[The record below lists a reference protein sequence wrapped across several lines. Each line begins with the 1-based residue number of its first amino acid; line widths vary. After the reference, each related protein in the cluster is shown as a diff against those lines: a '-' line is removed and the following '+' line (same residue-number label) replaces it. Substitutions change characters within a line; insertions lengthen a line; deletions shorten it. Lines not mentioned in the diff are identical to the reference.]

1 VPRVIVSPTAD
12 ASLTRLVL
20 THSLP
25 GDAKERFKRS
35 LAPLADF
42 PLLGRA
48 LEGSGYDGLRFTLG
62 PWRWMV
68 IVYEY
73 DSATDLVQVL
83 IVEDARSSHAA
94 TLHRA

>member
-1 VPRVIVSPTAD
+1 MIVSPTAD
-12 ASLTRLVL
+12 AALARLIL

-25 GDAKERFKRS
+25 VDTKERFKRS
-35 LAPLADF
+35 LALLADF

-48 LEGSGYDGLRFTLG
+48 LQGGGYDGLRFTLG

-73 DSATDLVQVL
+73 DSATDVVQVL
-83 IVEDARSSHAA
+83 VVEDARSSLAA
-94 TLHRA
+94 TQHRA